1 MNSAYTQYF
10 QKSKVFLYPLLKLKK
25 GIDFVPIETYIC
37 WDGVYSENDFKFL
50 CVYHCERNDKFK
62 KFESKYLKD
71 HKMLENIILL
81 SEDKQLY
88 VFDFSIYKY
97 DFKRFV
103 EGKYSKFSI
112 GTKKLI
118 LNFFGSVGNISEYIT
133 SFLDPEPYHETYA
146 DALQVSVKSIQDV
159 YEVCSIPDLEK
170 EKLKSEFPL
179 EIELLKNKYISLNSN
194 NKKINL

>member
-1 MNSAYTQYF
+1 MNNVYTQYF

-37 WDGVYSENDFKFL
+37 WDGVYSKEDFKFL
-50 CVYHCERNDKFK
+50 CVYHCERDDKFK
-62 KFESKYLKD
+62 KFESKYLSN
-71 HKMLENIILL
+71 HKMLENIIFL
-81 SEDKQLY
+81 SENRQLY
-88 VFDFSIYKY
+88 VFDLSKYKY

-112 GTKKLI
+112 GTKNLI
-118 LNFFGSVGNISEYIT
+118 LNYFGTAGNISEYIT

-146 DALQVSVKSIQDV
+146 DALQVSVESIHDV

-170 EKLKSEFPL
+170 ETLKAEFPL
-179 EIELLKNKYISLNSN
+179 EVELLKNKYISLKNNS
-194 NKKINL
+194 KINL